1 MKLQKNENNKDNSK
15 ERRTQLRI
23 RETRKL
29 HPNLIT

>member
-15 ERRTQLRI
+15 ERTQLRI
-23 RETRKL
+23 REIRKL